1 MILAAGERF
10 MARADKTVLCID
22 DHKTAIAGWC
32 LYLQSAGY
40 RVETAFDATE
50 GLQLFATQSIDLV
63 LLDYAM
69 PDANGAQVAATM
81 KRMKPDVKILMFSGV
96 AHLPENARTHAD
108 AFLEKGQH
116 PTVVLAKLDEL
127 LGERAEEVA

>member
-1 MILAAGERF
+1 

-22 DHKTAIAGWC
+22 DHKSAVAGWC

-40 RVETAFDATE
+40 RVETAFSATE
-50 GLQLFATQSIDLV
+50 GLQLFATQPIDLA

-69 PDANGAQVAATM
+69 PDADGAEVAATM
-81 KRMKPDVKILMFSGV
+81 KRMKPSVRVLMFSGV
-96 AHLPENARTHAD
+96 PNLPESARSHTD

-116 PTVVLAKLDEL
+116 PTVVLAKIDEL
-127 LGERAEEVA
+127 LSEQAEGAA

>member
-1 MILAAGERF
+1 

-22 DHKTAIAGWC
+22 DHKSAVAGWC

-40 RVETAFDATE
+40 RVETAFSATE
-50 GLQLFATQSIDLV
+50 GLQLFATQPIDLA

-69 PDANGAQVAATM
+69 PDANGEEVAATM
-81 KRMKPDVKILMFSGV
+81 KRMKPAVRVLMFSGV
-96 AHLPENARTHAD
+96 PNLPESARAHAD

-116 PTVVLAKLDEL
+116 PTVVLAKIDEL
-127 LGERAEEVA
+127 LSEQAEGAA

>member
-1 MILAAGERF
+1 
-10 MARADKTVLCID
+10 MARADTVLCID
-22 DHKTAIAGWC
+22 DHRSAVAGWC

-50 GLQLFATQSIDLV
+50 GLPLFATQAIDLA

-69 PDANGAQVAATM
+69 PDANGAEVAATM
-81 KRMKPDVKILMFSGV
+81 KRMKPAVRVLIFSGV
-96 AHLPENARTHAD
+96 PNIPEDARAHAD

-116 PTVVLAKLDEL
+116 PTAVLAKIDEL
-127 LGERAEEVA
+127 LCEQHERAA